1 MVNSIAEVINRCI
14 IPEDAFAPFAYK
26 KFFFSGIMGNLS
38 SCNFNFV
45 EI

>member
-26 KFFFSGIMGNLS
+26 KTFLDFLEGFSNY
-38 SCNFNFV
+38 FV
-45 EI
+45 TT